1 MKIRPE
7 PALFTGSRHEIIML
21 VFPERNGLLPA
32 VSIIASPGAFSVTIP
47 GRCGPFYFFP
57 SGCLK
62 NSPMF
67 RSAASSAAPLLKKNV
82 EFPEEQHS

>member
-32 VSIIASPGAFSVTIP
+32 VSIIASPGAFPLPFP
-47 GRCGPFYFFP
+47 GG
-57 SGCLK
+57 
-62 NSPMF
+62 
-67 RSAASSAAPLLKKNV
+67 AAPFIFFRLV
-82 EFPEEQHS
+82 V